1 MHVDLLIKNITQL
14 ATCAAEGPKRGEA
27 MRDVGIIA
35 GGAVAVRD
43 GIIVAVG
50 ETAQLAGVTADKT
63 INAAGKAVVPGFV
76 DSHTHTIF
84 GGDRAHEF
92 EMRIQG
98 ATYMEIMAAGG
109 GIVSTMRHTREAT
122 EAALVTSARKR
133 LDEMLA
139 LGSTTVEIKTGY
151 GLDVATEL
159 KMLRVMAQ
167 LDAVHPCDI
176 VPTFLGAHTVP
187 PEFTSAAG
195 TDTEG
200 YVQLVINE
208 MLPEVVNWYQSSRF
222 AANKVPLFIDVFCED
237 HAFNVDQSRRILQA
251 GIDAGLQAKLH
262 VDQFNAFGGVKMAV
276 NLGAM
281 SVDHLDVTSEADI
294 ARLANSQTM
303 AVPLPAVN
311 FNLNLERY
319 ADARRMIDAGTAVAL
334 ATDLNPG
341 SAPCPSMPL
350 VMAIACRVQKLL
362 PAEALNAATINA
374 ACAVGLGERLGSIQ
388 VGKQADLLILNA
400 ADYRHIP
407 YFFGG
412 NPVETVI
419 KKGEVTGHGF

>member
-237 HAFNVDQSRRILQA
+237 HALNVDQSRRILQA